1 MAVLSASDT
10 VETAGSLDATSYNER
25 RYVDWGAIAAGGI
38 IASAI
43 TLVLSGFGTALGL
56 SLTSVRGSGL
66 SAVGLSVAAGLWL
79 LWVAISSLIA
89 GAYVT
94 GRLRRRAGDAN
105 RQEVVVRDGA
115 HGLVVW
121 ALSVLIG
128 AVLAM
133 GVLSGFARTGGEV
146 ALAATTAIGAA
157 AGPSADYALDVLTRS
172 DNASA
177 LDEPTKQQIGRILLH
192 SLADGQLSP
201 DDRSYLSRSIATR
214 TGIAPDEIDRRI
226 DITVTRAKTALAQ
239 AQIAADK
246 ARRLGILVAFL
257 TAAAMALGAAAAWW
271 GAIVGGRH
279 RDENTDL
286 STYLRW

>member
-1 MAVLSASDT
+1 MAALSTSEMP
-10 VETAGSLDATSYNER
+10 ETAGSLDAAVGNER
-25 RYVDWGAIAAGGI
+25 HYVDWGAIAAGAV

-66 SAVGLSVAAGLWL
+66 SGVGLSVAAGLWL

-105 RQEVVVRDGA
+105 RQEVIVRDGA

-121 ALSVLIG
+121 ALSALMG
-128 AVLAM
+128 AILAM
-133 GVLSGFARTGGEV
+133 GAVSGVARTGGEV
-146 ALAATTAIGAA
+146 ARAATTAISTA

-177 LDEPTKQQIGRILLH
+177 LDEPTKQQIGRILLR
-192 SLADGQLSP
+192 SFADGQINP

-226 DITVTRAKTALAQ
+226 DTVIARAKAAAIQ
-239 AQIAADK
+239 AQTAADN
-246 ARRLGILVAFL
+246 ARRIGVLVAFL
-257 TAAAMALGAAAAWW
+257 AAAAMALGAAAAWW
-271 GAIVGGRH
+271 GAIMGGRH